1 MPEPKKILLAEDDKP
16 MSRTMRIKLTKLG
29 FEVVVAENGADAIQ
43 ATKDKT
49 FDLILLD
56 IMMPEVDGFAVLE
69 DLKSRGVKTPV
80 IVTSNL
86 SQPQDAKKAKELGAA
101 DFLVKSNVPIK
112 KIVEYI
118 QNALK

>member
-1 MPEPKKILLAEDDKP
+1 MPDQPKKILLAEDDKP

-86 SQPQDAKKAKELGAA
+86 SQPQDAKKAKELGAV
-101 DFLVKSNVPIK
+101 DYFVKSNVPIK
-112 KIVEYI
+112 KNCGVYSKC
-118 QNALK
+118 A